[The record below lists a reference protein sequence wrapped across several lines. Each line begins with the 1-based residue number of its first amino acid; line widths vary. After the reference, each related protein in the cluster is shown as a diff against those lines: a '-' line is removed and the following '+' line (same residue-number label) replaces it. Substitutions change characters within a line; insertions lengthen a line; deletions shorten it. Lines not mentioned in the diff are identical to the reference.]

1 MDQTSEIKVSLS
13 RPQRLPDTE
22 VREHANPSA
31 KTQQLS
37 DGLFQQAIQGFEGL
51 DSRFEPDRKQLAELR
66 DRLAE
71 GRFHLAV
78 LGQFKRG
85 KSTFLNALLGYPL
98 LPSSVLPLTAI
109 PTFLHAGQT
118 FRAEAIGDAGHV
130 IDRTDGNTLPDIQ
143 DFLSRMVTE
152 EANPKNRLGIAH
164 VQVYVHSPLLKEG
177 VVLIDTPGIG
187 STFLHNTEVTLNFLP
202 QCDAA
207 IFLISADPPIS
218 EVELAFLKRVQ
229 ARAPRL
235 FFVLN
240 KADYL
245 SESEKKD
252 AVAFF
257 KSILHEKAGLAP
269 DIDIFA
275 VSSKK
280 GLEARIASESTQWKQ
295 SGLADVEDHLIT
307 FLAREKA
314 AVLRRAVSAK
324 ATDCLSNVL
333 MQIQIL
339 LQALRLPLSEL
350 EARQRLFE
358 SKLSEA
364 QHRKRILND
373 LLTGE
378 RNRLMEFL
386 EEQANDLRKR
396 GHDHFDRIL
405 QEIIVKNQVIDEG
418 RQTLLTALPVFFER
432 ELGEMSHAFHDQV
445 TLALRPQQQQADE
458 WIESIRRAAAE
469 LFDIPYRAPESADA
483 FKMARQPFWTTQQR
497 ASFMNPIPEGIL
509 YQLMPRR
516 MRRLRMKKHLKQEI
530 DQLVFQNVEN
540 LRWVTLQNLNQALRE
555 FSLQLGDRFHETIEA
570 THGALLEA
578 GRKRKEATQSVS
590 VEIEQL
596 EKAAA
601 GFEVI
606 REQFKPC

>member
-1 MDQTSEIKVSLS
+1 MDQASEKKVSSS

-22 VREHANPSA
+22 VRGHANPSA
-31 KTQQLS
+31 NTQPLF
-37 DGLFQQAIQGFEGL
+37 DGLFQQAIAGFNGL
-51 DSRFEPDRKQLAELR
+51 GSRFETEQKQLTELK

-109 PTFLHAGQT
+109 PTFLHAGRT
-118 FRAEAIGDAGHV
+118 FRAEAVGEAGHV
-130 IDRTDGNTLPDIQ
+130 IDRTDGNTLHDVQ
-143 DFLSRMVTE
+143 GFLSRMVTE

-229 ARAPRL
+229 SRVPRL

-240 KADYL
+240 KVDYL
-245 SESEKKD
+245 SEAERNA

-257 KSILHEKAGLAP
+257 KSILHEKAGVAP

-275 VSSKK
+275 VSSKQ
-280 GLEARIASESTQWKQ
+280 GMEAKIASESALWQQ
-295 SGLADVEDHLIT
+295 SGMADVEDHLIT

-324 ATDCLSNVL
+324 ATDCLSTVL

-339 LQALRLPLSEL
+339 IQALRLPLSEL

-378 RNRLMEFL
+378 RNRLTEFL
-386 EEQANDLRKR
+386 EEQANELRKR
-396 GHDHFDRIL
+396 GHDHFGRIL
-405 QEIIVKNQVIDEG
+405 QDIIAKEQAIDEG

-432 ELGEMSHAFHDQV
+432 ELGEMSLIFHERV
-445 TLALRPQQQQADE
+445 TLSLRPHQQQADE
-458 WIESIRRAAAE
+458 WIESIRKAAAE
-469 LFDIPYRAPESADA
+469 LFEIPYRAPESSDA
-483 FKMARQPFWTTQQR
+483 FRMERQPFWSTQQR
-497 ASFMNPIPEGIL
+497 TSFMNPIPEGIL

-516 MRRLRMKKHLKQEI
+516 MRLMRMKKHLKQEM
-530 DQLVFQNVEN
+530 DLLVFQNVEN
-540 LRWVTLQNLNQALRE
+540 LRWVTLQNLNQALRG
-555 FSLQLGDRFHETIEA
+555 FSLQLGDRLHETIEA
-570 THGALLEA
+570 THGAMLEA
-578 GRKRKEATQSVS
+578 GRKKKEAAQTVAA
-590 VEIEQL
+590 EIEQL
-596 EKAAA
+596 ERAAA
-601 GFEVI
+601 GFGAV
-606 REQFKPC
+606 REQFNPC